1 MPLPPPVQLLLQ
13 RFLILLSFIFP
24 APLTFVPTSS
34 VSPTK
39 FGAAPGVPF
48 AATPAEGCG
57 WNPRASPAQRGAGA
71 VGMEHLWEDSK
82 AAWRAPSGTP
92 GREGEGAPRAA
103 PTAPRGAE
111 GRAWRGGGRGEPRDG
126 GALQLELGALADSIR
141 PLRAELSCLE
151 DDSQRAQQEEW
162 HRSSRGLRRE
172 LQSEE
177 RRAAHLSHERRRLEA
192 RAAEHDVQRGV
203 LRAEIKAAR
212 EQPPGSL
219 GPPGDE
225 VEARRRRDELDRMV
239 GCFHA
244 ELCEYGTVERGRH
257 GEHET
262 LEREVAALRASLR
275 GHGDLERE
283 VERLRG
289 CLDAHHQLEREVERL
304 RADQHELQGVSR
316 EVERLRGCQD
326 AHHQLEREVER
337 LRADQH
343 ELERVRREV
352 ERLRGCQDAHH
363 QLEREVERL
372 RGCQDAHHQLE
383 REVARLRG
391 SQDANHQLER
401 EVERLRGCLDA
412 HHQLEREVARL
423 RGPQDDAHH
432 QLEREVERLRGC
444 QDAHH
449 QLERE
454 VERLRADQH
463 ELQGVSREV
472 ERLRGCQDAHHQL
485 EREVERL
492 RGCQDA
498 HHQLEREVERL
509 RSCQDAHH
517 HLEREVE
524 RLRSCQDAHHQLE
537 HEAERLRADQHKLE
551 RVCCEVERLRGC
563 QDAHH
568 QLEREVERLR
578 GCQDA
583 HHQLEHEVERLRGC
597 QDAHQELERE
607 VERLRSCQHA
617 HQELEY
623 EIERLR
629 GRQGDF
635 PAHGRE
641 AGHLE
646 RDGQSE
652 ARGDVE
658 RLGGQQVGQLERE
671 REELELPRGGS
682 ARSARSASLS
692 AGARSA
698 RSERREQQ
706 DDALLREELVGAMA
720 LKKRLRA
727 EVGQEAGAEPRA
739 RLEEA
744 DRAVG
749 VLREA
754 RAGLAEAAERAAA
767 ALERPPARSC
777 AWPGARRALE
787 ARRDPARDVV
797 LRGAGDGIGVS
808 VGLRRSVRTLMSRYW
823 ASLLATLCRLWRCL
837 LRRLLRA
844 PQRVCGGGVQ
854 RRHKRS
860 ARTSETLCLC
870 CLVV

>member
-337 LRADQH
+337 LRSCQDIHH
-343 ELERVRREV
+343 ELEREV
-352 ERLRGCQDAHH
+352 DHLRGCQ
-363 QLEREVERL
+363 
-372 RGCQDAHHQLE
+372 
-383 REVARLRG
+383 
-391 SQDANHQLER
+391 
-401 EVERLRGCLDA
+401 
-412 HHQLEREVARL
+412 
-423 RGPQDDAHH
+423 DAHH

-492 RGCQDA
+492 R
-498 HHQLEREVERL
+498 
-509 RSCQDAHH
+509 
-517 HLEREVE
+517 
-524 RLRSCQDAHHQLE
+524 SCQDAHHQ
-537 HEAERLRADQHKLE
+537 
-551 RVCCEVERLRGC
+551 
-563 QDAHH
+563 
-568 QLEREVERLR
+568 
-578 GCQDA
+578 
-583 HHQLEHEVERLRGC
+583 
-597 QDAHQELERE
+597 LERE

-808 VGLRRSVRTLMSRYW
+808 VG
-823 ASLLATLCRLWRCL
+823 
-837 LRRLLRA
+837 
-844 PQRVCGGGVQ
+844 
-854 RRHKRS
+854 S

>member
-423 RGPQDDAHH
+423 RGPQDAH
-432 QLEREVERLRGC
+432 QLEREEDHLRSC

-449 QLERE
+449 ELERE
-454 VERLRADQH
+454 VD
-463 ELQGVSREV
+463 
-472 ERLRGCQDAHHQL
+472 
-485 EREVERL
+485 REVERL

-517 HLEREVE
+517 QLER
-524 RLRSCQDAHHQLE
+524 
-537 HEAERLRADQHKLE
+537 
-551 RVCCEVERLRGC
+551 EVERLRGC

-808 VGLRRSVRTLMSRYW
+808 VG
-823 ASLLATLCRLWRCL
+823 
-837 LRRLLRA
+837 
-844 PQRVCGGGVQ
+844 
-854 RRHKRS
+854 S

>member
-492 RGCQDA
+492 R
-498 HHQLEREVERL
+498 
-509 RSCQDAHH
+509 
-517 HLEREVE
+517 
-524 RLRSCQDAHHQLE
+524 
-537 HEAERLRADQHKLE
+537 
-551 RVCCEVERLRGC
+551 
-563 QDAHH
+563 
-568 QLEREVERLR
+568 
-578 GCQDA
+578 
-583 HHQLEHEVERLRGC
+583 
-597 QDAHQELERE
+597 
-607 VERLRSCQHA
+607 SCQHA

-706 DDALLREELVGAMA
+706 EDALLREELVGAMA

-808 VGLRRSVRTLMSRYW
+808 VG
-823 ASLLATLCRLWRCL
+823 
-837 LRRLLRA
+837 
-844 PQRVCGGGVQ
+844 
-854 RRHKRS
+854 S

>member
-472 ERLRGCQDAHHQL
+472 ERLRGCQDAN
-485 EREVERL
+485 
-492 RGCQDA
+492 
-498 HHQLEREVERL
+498 
-509 RSCQDAHH
+509 
-517 HLEREVE
+517 
-524 RLRSCQDAHHQLE
+524 HQLE

-706 DDALLREELVGAMA
+706 EDALLREELVGAMA

-808 VGLRRSVRTLMSRYW
+808 VG
-823 ASLLATLCRLWRCL
+823 
-837 LRRLLRA
+837 
-844 PQRVCGGGVQ
+844 
-854 RRHKRS
+854 S

>member
-337 LRADQH
+337 LRS
-343 ELERVRREV
+343 
-352 ERLRGCQDAHH
+352 CQDAHH

-372 RGCQDAHHQLE
+372 RSCQ
-383 REVARLRG
+383 
-391 SQDANHQLER
+391 
-401 EVERLRGCLDA
+401 
-412 HHQLEREVARL
+412 
-423 RGPQDDAHH
+423 DAHH

-463 ELQGVSREV
+463 ELQGMS
-472 ERLRGCQDAHHQL
+472 
-485 EREVERL
+485 REVERL

-517 HLEREVE
+517 HLEREP
-524 RLRSCQDAHHQLE
+524 S
-537 HEAERLRADQHKLE
+537 
-551 RVCCEVERLRGC
+551 GC
-563 QDAHH
+563 VRTSTNWSACA
-568 QLEREVERLR
+568 REVERLR

-808 VGLRRSVRTLMSRYW
+808 VG
-823 ASLLATLCRLWRCL
+823 
-837 LRRLLRA
+837 
-844 PQRVCGGGVQ
+844 
-854 RRHKRS
+854 S

>member
-383 REVARLRG
+383 REV
-391 SQDANHQLER
+391 
-401 EVERLRGCLDA
+401 
-412 HHQLEREVARL
+412 
-423 RGPQDDAHH
+423 
-432 QLEREVERLRGC
+432 
-444 QDAHH
+444 
-449 QLERE
+449 
-454 VERLRADQH
+454 
-463 ELQGVSREV
+463 
-472 ERLRGCQDAHHQL
+472 
-485 EREVERL
+485 
-492 RGCQDA
+492 
-498 HHQLEREVERL
+498 
-509 RSCQDAHH
+509 
-517 HLEREVE
+517 
-524 RLRSCQDAHHQLE
+524 
-537 HEAERLRADQHKLE
+537 
-551 RVCCEVERLRGC
+551 ERLRGC

-808 VGLRRSVRTLMSRYW
+808 VG
-823 ASLLATLCRLWRCL
+823 
-837 LRRLLRA
+837 
-844 PQRVCGGGVQ
+844 
-854 RRHKRS
+854 S

>member
-337 LRADQH
+337 LR
-343 ELERVRREV
+343 
-352 ERLRGCQDAHH
+352 
-363 QLEREVERL
+363 
-372 RGCQDAHHQLE
+372 
-383 REVARLRG
+383 
-391 SQDANHQLER
+391 
-401 EVERLRGCLDA
+401 
-412 HHQLEREVARL
+412 
-423 RGPQDDAHH
+423 
-432 QLEREVERLRGC
+432 
-444 QDAHH
+444 
-449 QLERE
+449 
-454 VERLRADQH
+454 
-463 ELQGVSREV
+463 
-472 ERLRGCQDAHHQL
+472 
-485 EREVERL
+485 
-492 RGCQDA
+492 
-498 HHQLEREVERL
+498 
-509 RSCQDAHH
+509 
-517 HLEREVE
+517 
-524 RLRSCQDAHHQLE
+524 
-537 HEAERLRADQHKLE
+537 
-551 RVCCEVERLRGC
+551 
-563 QDAHH
+563 
-568 QLEREVERLR
+568 

-808 VGLRRSVRTLMSRYW
+808 VG
-823 ASLLATLCRLWRCL
+823 
-837 LRRLLRA
+837 
-844 PQRVCGGGVQ
+844 
-854 RRHKRS
+854 S

>member
-337 LRADQH
+337 LRSCQDIHH
-343 ELERVRREV
+343 ELEREV
-352 ERLRGCQDAHH
+352 DH
-363 QLEREVERL
+363 
-372 RGCQDAHHQLE
+372 
-383 REVARLRG
+383 
-391 SQDANHQLER
+391 
-401 EVERLRGCLDA
+401 
-412 HHQLEREVARL
+412 
-423 RGPQDDAHH
+423 
-432 QLEREVERLRGC
+432 
-444 QDAHH
+444 
-449 QLERE
+449 
-454 VERLRADQH
+454 
-463 ELQGVSREV
+463 
-472 ERLRGCQDAHHQL
+472 LRGCQDAHHQL

-517 HLEREVE
+517 QLEREVE
-524 RLRSCQDAHHQLE
+524 RLRGCQDANHQLE

-551 RVCCEVERLRGC
+551 RVCCEVERLRSCQDAHHQLEREVERLRGC

-568 QLEREVERLR
+568 QLEREVERLRADQHELQGMSREVERLRGCQDAHHQLEREVERLRSCQDAHHHLEREPSGCVRTSTNWSACAREVERLR

-808 VGLRRSVRTLMSRYW
+808 VG
-823 ASLLATLCRLWRCL
+823 
-837 LRRLLRA
+837 
-844 PQRVCGGGVQ
+844 
-854 RRHKRS
+854 S